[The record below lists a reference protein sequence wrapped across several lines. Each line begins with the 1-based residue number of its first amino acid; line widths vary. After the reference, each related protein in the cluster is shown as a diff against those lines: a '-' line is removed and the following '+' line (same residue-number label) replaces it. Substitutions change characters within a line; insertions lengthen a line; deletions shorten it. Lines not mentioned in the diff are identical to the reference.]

1 VVMAER
7 RDADRGV
14 NARLTATG
22 DVKVLV
28 IEGDLLTLEAEGIVY
43 VAVMTGPGIVMLAH
57 HPMMGGWFIMQDARE
72 GEDEQVPRQED
83 EG

>member
-1 VVMAER
+1 MADR
-7 RDADRGV
+7 KDADRGV
-14 NARLTATG
+14 SAHLTATG
-22 DVKVLV
+22 DVQVHIMEPDGFV
-28 IEGDLLTLEAEGIVY
+28 TLEAEGIVY